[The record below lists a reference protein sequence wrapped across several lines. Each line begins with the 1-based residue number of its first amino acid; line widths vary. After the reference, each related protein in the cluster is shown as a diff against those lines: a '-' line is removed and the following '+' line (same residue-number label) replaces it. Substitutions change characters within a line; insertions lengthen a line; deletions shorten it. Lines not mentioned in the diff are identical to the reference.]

1 MTPDSQLPDTDAMDI
16 ELTQMPGHLIR
27 RLQQIA
33 VAAFLQEVE
42 PFGVTPVQFAA
53 LQAVAAHPRVDQRT
67 LSGLVGLDT
76 STIAG
81 VVDRLEARD
90 LLQRLANPQDRRM
103 RLLDLTDAGHALL
116 AGVTPAMLRA
126 QQRIL
131 QPLKPAERKA
141 FLRML
146 QVLVSA
152 NNTLSRAPTQ
162 G

>member
-1 MTPDSQLPDTDAMDI
+1 M
-16 ELTQMPGHLIR
+16 
-27 RLQQIA
+27 
-33 VAAFLQEVE
+33 
-42 PFGVTPVQFAA
+42 
-53 LQAVAAHPRVDQRT
+53 AAHPRADQRS
-67 LSGLVGLDT
+67 LSRLIGLDT

-81 VVDRLEARD
+81 VVDRLEARG
-90 LLQRLANPQDRRM
+90 LLQRLANPDDRRM
-103 RLLDLTDAGHALL
+103 RLLDVTDAGRSLL

-146 QVLVSA
+146 QTLVSA

-162 G
+162 D